1 MREYQ
6 VVYSVVKKSCQKISS
21 YMCVGV
27 FIADNEK
34 SLRKIVEMRYP
45 ECSIK
50 KVTPFSFYDDVT

>member
-1 MREYQ
+1 
-6 VVYSVVKKSCQKISS
+6 
-21 YMCVGV
+21 MCVGV